1 MKLKHSYLFRT
12 LLTFLLFASVS
23 VNAHAESV
31 TYAQSSKS
39 ETVALSNPDGAK
51 VKFSTTYNTNT
62 FQLTEGH
69 SMIYTFSG
77 FDDYIIT
84 GVTLK
89 MRSNKSA
96 GSGYIEIKVGN
107 DLKYKE
113 IGQSINGVDITNKR
127 ISTFK
132 DWYGSY
138 HYDAANYASIM
149 PAISPTIVG
158 KGENLVITIGA
169 TVNSLYCQS
178 VTIEYELASNKVKAP
193 LLPTSCTFMEDS
205 KTIAITNNTD
215 GSTIYYTTD
224 GSNPS
229 VDNDKVYTSPFT
241 ITETTTVKAI
251 AVKEG
256 ESSDIVEATYTKI
269 VPECVLPVISPQGGD
284 TPESAISILQHSSIT
299 ITPAEYNT
307 VTYSINEGVETTTT
321 EAVSISADE
330 IGDMKLTVISTC
342 GDNRLEATYYYAVVE
357 TAPIIT
363 ATLTREEIRDADKTP
378 YNKKASLKHD
388 MGVWSGYMAIN
399 NQYAPNLQI
408 NNKDGYH
415 IQSPVFPGKIISVAV
430 TFNAST
436 TVSHGFV
443 VMPSDFKG
451 ENANE
456 STEGCLGSALYKGKE
471 DPTSI
476 VTLSREVNSFR
487 IYSTGGAIY
496 VAGIEVVYE
505 KPMDYTLKV
514 GSTGWSTLYL
524 GLDATIPDGV
534 TCYTISSIA
543 NETATLTPIATG
555 TLPAHTGVI
564 INATPNTQYTFR
576 YKNSYGGSEG
586 ISNLLEGSIAGTQ
599 ISGGGYVLSILD
611 GVVGLYAAKL
621 TNGTFLNN
629 ANKAYL
635 PASAVPASLQSN
647 GLRFEINETTAID
660 DMEAIPAKQHS
671 VVIYDLMGRRVENMG
686 KGIYIVNGR
695 KVVKN

>member
-1 MKLKHSYLFRT
+1 MELKSKLL
-12 LLTFLLFASVS
+12 FLLGFLFVVMGLQAQ
-23 VNAHAESV
+23 ETKTISV
-31 TYAQSSKS
+31 TFSDFTPGSQYADNERHDLGNGLVIYTTDCYFTTELRIYS
-39 ETVALSNPDGAK
+39 
-51 VKFSTTYNTNT
+51 STTNNGYVVSDPLPGRITQMSFNAAYASGDKKDKLNVYGSSDGNYWTLIKGVEVSASSYGNYT
-62 FQLTEGH
+62 SNISADKGYTSFKLDVAGDNQIRIK
-69 SMIYTFSG
+69 SMSIT
-77 FDDYIIT
+77 YIID
-84 GVTLK
+84 
-89 MRSNKSA
+89 N
-96 GSGYIEIKVGN
+96 
-107 DLKYKE
+107 
-113 IGQSINGVDITNKR
+113 SITKI
-127 ISTFK
+127 
-132 DWYGSY
+132 
-138 HYDAANYASIM
+138 A
-149 PAISPTIVG
+149 SPT
-158 KGENLVITIGA
+158 
-169 TVNSLYCQS
+169 
-178 VTIEYELASNKVKAP
+178 
-193 LLPTSCTFMEDS
+193 LPTSCTFMEDS

-215 GSTIYYTTD
+215 GATIYYTTD
-224 GSNPS
+224 GSEPS
-229 VDNDKVYTSPFT
+229 ADNGTKYESPFT

-284 TPESAISILQHSSIT
+284 TPESAIPVLQHSSIT

-307 VTYSINEGVETTTT
+307 VTYSINEGIETTTT

-330 IGDMKLTVISTC
+330 IGDMKLTVISAC

-363 ATLTREEIRDADKTP
+363 ATLTREEIWDADKTP
-378 YNKKASLKHD
+378 YNEKASLKHD

-443 VMPSDFKG
+443 VMPSDFKE

-456 STEGCLGSALYKGKE
+456 STKGCLGSALYKGKE

-660 DMEAIPAKQHS
+660 DMEAIPDKQHS
-671 VVIYDLMGRRVENMG
+671 VVIYDLMGRRVENME
-686 KGIYIVNGR
+686 KGVYIVNGR

>member
-1 MKLKHSYLFRT
+1 MELKSKLL
-12 LLTFLLFASVS
+12 FLLGSLFVVMGLQAENKSTSIVFSEQGYNNAQSITICNIGDDITAEFSIGSNPKNDPKYYDTGTALRLYSGNTMTISGDDNVTINTVELVTQSGEYNVEKSSSVS
-23 VNAHAESV
+23 IGKLTIKDTKATISYINSNSV
-31 TYAQSSKS
+31 TYTQGGSSGHVRIISIKIIYS
-39 ETVALSNPDGAK
+39 VDESIVVSPNKPETPVLTESCEFFEK
-51 VKFSTTYNTNT
+51 QMVEITNT
-62 FQLTEGH
+62 T
-69 SMIYTFSG
+69 
-77 FDDYIIT
+77 
-84 GVTLK
+84 
-89 MRSNKSA
+89 
-96 GSGYIEIKVGN
+96 VG
-107 DLKYKE
+107 
-113 IGQSINGVDITNKR
+113 
-127 ISTFK
+127 
-132 DWYGSY
+132 
-138 HYDAANYASIM
+138 A
-149 PAISPTIVG
+149 
-158 KGENLVITIGA
+158 
-169 TVNSLYCQS
+169 
-178 VTIEYELASNKVKAP
+178 
-193 LLPTSCTFMEDS
+193 
-205 KTIAITNNTD
+205 
-215 GSTIYYTTD
+215 TIYYTTD
-224 GSNPS
+224 GSEPS
-229 VDNDKVYTSPFT
+229 ADNGIKYESPFT

-284 TPESAISILQHSSIT
+284 TPESAIPILQHSSIT
-299 ITPAEYNT
+299 ITPAEYNI

-330 IGDMKLTVISTC
+330 IGEMKLTVISAC

-363 ATLTREEIRDADKTP
+363 ATLTREEIGGADKTP
-378 YNKKASLKHD
+378 YNEKASLKHD

-436 TVSHGFV
+436 TVFHGFV

-451 ENANE
+451 ENADE
-456 STEGCLGSALYKGKE
+456 STKGCLGSALYKGKE

-476 VTLSREVNSFR
+476 VTLSSEVNSFR

-524 GLDATIPDGV
+524 GLDTTIPDGV

-543 NETATLTPIATG
+543 NETAALTPIATG
-555 TLPAHTGVI
+555 TLPAYTGVI

-671 VVIYDLMGRRVENMG
+671 VVIYDLMGRRVENME

>member
-1 MKLKHSYLFRT
+1 MELKSKLL
-12 LLTFLLFASVS
+12 FLLGFLFVVMGLQAQ
-23 VNAHAESV
+23 ETKTISV
-31 TYAQSSKS
+31 TFSDFTPGSQYADNERHDLGNGLVIYTTDCYFTTELRIYS
-39 ETVALSNPDGAK
+39 
-51 VKFSTTYNTNT
+51 STTNNGYVVSDPLPGRITQMSFNAAYASGDKKDKLNVYGSSDGNYWTLIKGVEVSASSYGNYT
-62 FQLTEGH
+62 SNISADKGYTSFKLDVAGDNQIRIK
-69 SMIYTFSG
+69 SMSIT
-77 FDDYIIT
+77 YIID
-84 GVTLK
+84 
-89 MRSNKSA
+89 N
-96 GSGYIEIKVGN
+96 
-107 DLKYKE
+107 
-113 IGQSINGVDITNKR
+113 SITKI
-127 ISTFK
+127 
-132 DWYGSY
+132 
-138 HYDAANYASIM
+138 A
-149 PAISPTIVG
+149 SPT
-158 KGENLVITIGA
+158 
-169 TVNSLYCQS
+169 
-178 VTIEYELASNKVKAP
+178 
-193 LLPTSCTFMEDS
+193 LPTSCTFMEDS

-215 GSTIYYTTD
+215 GATIYYTTD
-224 GSNPS
+224 GSEPS
-229 VDNDKVYTSPFT
+229 ADNGTKYESPFT

-284 TPESAISILQHSSIT
+284 TPESAISILQHSNIT

-307 VTYSINEGVETTTT
+307 VTYCINEGIETTTT

-330 IGDMKLTVISTC
+330 IGDMKLTVISAC

-363 ATLTREEIRDADKTP
+363 ATLTREEIWDADKTP
-378 YNKKASLKHD
+378 YNEKASLKHD

-443 VMPSDFKG
+443 VMPSDFKE

-456 STEGCLGSALYKGKE
+456 STKGCLGSALYKGKE

-660 DMEAIPAKQHS
+660 DMEAIPDKQHS
-671 VVIYDLMGRRVENMG
+671 VVIYDLMGRRVENME
-686 KGIYIVNGR
+686 KGVYIVNGR

>member
-1 MKLKHSYLFRT
+1 MELKSKLLFLLGFLFVVMGLQAENKSTSIVFSEQGYSNAQPITECKIGNDMMIAFDSGGNRNAPKYYSEGAALRLYARNSLT
-12 LLTFLLFASVS
+12 IRMLSGGMLNSIVIIGADKSSTVSSGTMTVAGTKVTVLGINSDSLTFKRKDASD
-23 VNAHAESV
+23 
-31 TYAQSSKS
+31 
-39 ETVALSNPDGAK
+39 P
-51 VKFSTTYNTNT
+51 
-62 FQLTEGH
+62 
-69 SMIYTFSG
+69 I
-77 FDDYIIT
+77 
-84 GVTLK
+84 
-89 MRSNKSA
+89 
-96 GSGYIEIKVGN
+96 
-107 DLKYKE
+107 
-113 IGQSINGVDITNKR
+113 R
-127 ISTFK
+127 ISSITI
-132 DWYGSY
+132 
-138 HYDAANYASIM
+138 NYTIDVVT
-149 PAISPTIVG
+149 SPTIP
-158 KGENLVITIGA
+158 A
-169 TVNSLYCQS
+169 
-178 VTIEYELASNKVKAP
+178 
-193 LLPTSCTFMEDS
+193 SCTFMDS

-215 GSTIYYTTD
+215 GATIYYTTD
-224 GSNPS
+224 GSEPS
-229 VDNDKVYTSPFT
+229 ADNGTKYESPFT

-363 ATLTREEIRDADKTP
+363 ATLTREEIGDADKTP
-378 YNKKASLKHD
+378 YNEKASLKHD

-436 TVSHGFV
+436 AVSHGFV

-456 STEGCLGSALYKGKE
+456 STKGCLGSALYKGKE

-476 VTLSREVNSFR
+476 VALSSEVNSFR

-555 TLPAHTGVI
+555 TLSPYGCNYQCYA
-564 INATPNTQYTFR
+564 QY
-576 YKNSYGGSEG
+576 
-586 ISNLLEGSIAGTQ
+586 SI
-599 ISGGGYVLSILD
+599 
-611 GVVGLYAAKL
+611 
-621 TNGTFLNN
+621 
-629 ANKAYL
+629 YL
-635 PASAVPASLQSN
+635 PLQ
-647 GLRFEINETTAID
+647 E
-660 DMEAIPAKQHS
+660 
-671 VVIYDLMGRRVENMG
+671 
-686 KGIYIVNGR
+686 
-695 KVVKN
+695 